1 MCGISG
7 ANLSSWLGS
16 SSLGHCTMGN
26 FCFWSSW
33 PSPTVHLSIPMS
45 CQQSGH
51 LDVSALA
58 QGLVTYSDLWLT
70 IFSQFLHCTVQLLSY
85 LLQFKNSTTSIFC
98 RQILFRRGLAEPQIT
113 LHTAMWRED
122 HLQIGSWHLNNIGKP
137 CHVNS
142 RFRCITSSSWFD
154 LHWEIFV
161 TLILQ

>member
-85 LLQFKNSTTSIFC
+85 LLQFNTKQHQSFAGRFSSGEVWQNLRSLPTLPCVEKVIF
-98 RQILFRRGLAEPQIT
+98 RLKADIWIILISLVMLI
-113 LHTAMWRED
+113 L
-122 HLQIGSWHLNNIGKP
+122 
-137 CHVNS
+137 
-142 RFRCITSSSWFD
+142 RCSWFD
-154 LHWEIFV
+154 LYWEIFV
-161 TLILQ
+161 TVILQ